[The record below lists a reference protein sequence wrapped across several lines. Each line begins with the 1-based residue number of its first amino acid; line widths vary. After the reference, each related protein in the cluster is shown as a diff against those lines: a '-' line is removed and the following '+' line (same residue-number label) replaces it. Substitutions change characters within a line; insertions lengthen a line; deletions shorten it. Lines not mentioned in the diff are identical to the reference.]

1 MYVVK
6 VFGVSGRGRPAA
18 PSIHD
23 QKGATMIEKGDRLE
37 EILHRESPGLGGK
50 GMPSR
55 APLRPIR
62 YRYAPEGRDR

>member
-1 MYVVK
+1 
-6 VFGVSGRGRPAA
+6 
-18 PSIHD
+18 
-23 QKGATMIEKGDRLE
+23 MIEKGDRLE